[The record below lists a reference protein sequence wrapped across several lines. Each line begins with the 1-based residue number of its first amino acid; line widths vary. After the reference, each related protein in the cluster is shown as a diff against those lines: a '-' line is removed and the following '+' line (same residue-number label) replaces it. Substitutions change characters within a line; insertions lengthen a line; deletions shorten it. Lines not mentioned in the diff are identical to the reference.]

1 MIWFTLA
8 IIYDLTQRLFADVP
22 SITTIFLISKN
33 YMGENNSWNI
43 SIEILMFNGD

>member
-8 IIYDLTQRLFADVP
+8 IIYDL
-22 SITTIFLISKN
+22 SKN